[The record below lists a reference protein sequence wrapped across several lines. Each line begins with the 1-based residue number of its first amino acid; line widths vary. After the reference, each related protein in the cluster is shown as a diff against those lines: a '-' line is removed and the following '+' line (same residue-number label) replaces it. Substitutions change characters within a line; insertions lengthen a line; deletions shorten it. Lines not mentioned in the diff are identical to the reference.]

1 MAARVTA
8 AVKRVMDAVPM
19 VSAPQLLLVG
29 CSGAA
34 LVSWRMSSAAKLQD
48 HLETQVY
55 VSHASRWH
63 LPPAATRHHLILV
76 DRCRAI
82 RCAWRKR

>member
-8 AVKRVMDAVPM
+8 AAKRVMDAVPM

-55 VSHASRWH
+55 VSLASH
-63 LPPAATRHHLILV
+63 LPPATTRHHLILV